1 MAQISNLILSIPVT
15 GWIIGLISL
24 LIIVWY
30 FIRISKTTN
39 QNRKIRPN
47 TRDIIEEE
55 YKQGEISQKQRHDI
69 EEKMDDSPGL
79 KDPAALKHTTDYDPA
94 KPFPAK
100 DAKNELPGKEN
111 HGL

>member
-1 MAQISNLILSIPVT
+1 
-15 GWIIGLISL
+15 
-24 LIIVWY
+24 
-30 FIRISKTTN
+30 
-39 QNRKIRPN
+39 
-47 TRDIIEEE
+47 
-55 YKQGEISQKQRHDI
+55 
-69 EEKMDDSPGL
+69 MDDSPGL